1 MINIFNIQQ
10 LLHFE
15 KIKWNLERVSNI
27 TPFINKYKWKEINDP
42 SKMDDYKTFEKNNP
56 TIAFTILYINEKE
69 ICPADISKV
78 NSNFE
83 KQIILIMIPNK
94 EK

>member
-42 SKMDDYKTFEKNNP
+42 SKMDD
-56 TIAFTILYINEKE
+56 
-69 ICPADISKV
+69 
-78 NSNFE
+78 
-83 KQIILIMIPNK
+83 
-94 EK
+94 